1 MAKSERQKLKLLYL
15 RDYLRQKTDEAH
27 PASVQELIDYLAT
40 KDIHA
45 ERKSI
50 YDDIRILNEYDTKI
64 LLRRGKLPGYYV
76 AQRDFAPAEL
86 KLLVDAV
93 LSSKFLTQNQS
104 ATLIRK
110 LAALSDTHGSELLR
124 RQIVLSGRLK
134 TGNEQSYANIDLLH
148 EAIGTDSQI
157 TFRYFDR
164 GVDKQKHFRVGIYTA
179 SPCALVWDDEN
190 YYLVAHGSR
199 HGLTHYRV
207 DKMED
212 IRLNGQKRIMTEEMR
227 NFNPAS
233 YAKEVFGMYRGSSKR
248 LKLRFENELA
258 GVVLDRFGEDIM
270 LIPDGNEHFTM
281 TTNISVS
288 PNFLAWVASFGG
300 RASIVFPKSAVAEY
314 RALLKSSLAALA
326 EKTNTDS
333 HSKEAAKKG

>member
-15 RDYLRQKTDEAH
+15 RDYLKQNTDETH
-27 PASVQELIDYLAT
+27 PAGVQELIEYLAS
-40 KDIHA
+40 KEIRA

-50 YDDIRILNEYDTKI
+50 YDDIRTLNDYGAQILF
-64 LLRRGKLPGYYV
+64 RRGKPSGYYV
-76 AQRDFAPAEL
+76 SQRDFAPAEL

-93 LSSKFLTQNQS
+93 MSSKFLTQKQS

-110 LAALSDTHGSELLR
+110 LAALSSAHESELLR
-124 RQIVLSGRLK
+124 RQIVLTGRLK
-134 TGNEQSYANIDLLH
+134 ATNEQSYANIDLLH

-164 GVDKQKHFRVGIYTA
+164 GVDKQKHFRPRLYTA

-207 DKMED
+207 DKMEQ
-212 IRLNGQKRIMTEEMR
+212 IRLTGQKRVMTEEMR

-248 LKLRFENELA
+248 VKLRFENDLA
-258 GVVLDRFGEDIM
+258 GVVLDRFGEDTM
-270 LIPDGNEHFTM
+270 LIPDGGEHFIM
-281 TTNISVS
+281 TANISVS

-300 RASIVFPKSAVAEY
+300 RASIVFPKSAVEEY
-314 RALLKSSLAALA
+314 RTLLEKALA
-326 EKTNTDS
+326 PL
-333 HSKEAAKKG
+333 KEES

>member
-15 RDYLRQKTDEAH
+15 RDYLRQNTDEAH
-27 PASVQELIDYLAT
+27 PADVQELIDYLAS

-50 YDDIRILNEYDTKI
+50 YDDIRTLNDYGTDILY
-64 LLRRGKLPGYYV
+64 RRGKPSGYYV

-93 LSSKFLTQNQS
+93 LSSKFLTQKQS

-110 LAALSDTHGSELLR
+110 LAALSTTQGSELLR

-134 TGNEQSYANIDLLH
+134 SSNEKSYANIDLLH
-148 EAIGTDSQI
+148 EAIGADSQI

-164 GVDKQKHFRVGIYTA
+164 GVDKQKHFRAGIYTA

-207 DKMED
+207 DKMEN
-212 IRLNGQKRIMTEEMR
+212 IQLTGQKRVMTEEMR

-248 LKLRFENELA
+248 VKLRFENALA
-258 GVVLDRFGEDIM
+258 GVVFDRFGEDTM
-270 LIPDGNEHFTM
+270 LIPDGEGHFTI
-281 TTNISVS
+281 TASISVS

-300 RASIVFPKSAVAEY
+300 RATIVFPKSAVEEY
-314 RALLKSSLAALA
+314 RTLLKKSLAALPEEA
-326 EKTNTDS
+326 ERMR
-333 HSKEAAKKG
+333 

>member
-15 RDYLRQKTDEAH
+15 RDYLKQNTDETH
-27 PASVQELIDYLAT
+27 PAGVQELIEYLAS
-40 KDIHA
+40 KEIRA

-50 YDDIRILNEYDTKI
+50 YDDIRTLNDYGAQILF
-64 LLRRGKLPGYYV
+64 RRGKPSGYYV
-76 AQRDFAPAEL
+76 SQRDFAPAEL

-93 LSSKFLTQNQS
+93 MSSKFLTQKQS

-110 LAALSDTHGSELLR
+110 LAALSSAHESELLR
-124 RQIVLSGRLK
+124 RQIVLTGRLK
-134 TGNEQSYANIDLLH
+134 ATNEQSYANIDLLH

-164 GVDKQKHFRVGIYTA
+164 GVDKQKHFRPRIYTA

-207 DKMED
+207 DKMEQ
-212 IRLNGQKRIMTEEMR
+212 IRLTGQKRVMTEEMR

-248 LKLRFENELA
+248 VKLRFENDLA
-258 GVVLDRFGEDIM
+258 GVVLDRFGEDTM
-270 LIPDGNEHFTM
+270 LIPDGGEHFIM
-281 TTNISVS
+281 TANISVS

-300 RASIVFPKSAVAEY
+300 RASIVFPKSAVEEY
-314 RALLKSSLAALA
+314 RTLLEKALA
-326 EKTNTDS
+326 PL
-333 HSKEAAKKG
+333 KEES

>member
-15 RDYLRQKTDEAH
+15 RDYLRQNTDEAH
-27 PASVQELIDYLAT
+27 PASVQSLIDYLAS

-50 YDDIRILNEYDTKI
+50 YDDISTLNEYGTEI
-64 LLRRGKLPGYYV
+64 LFRRGKPSGYYV

-93 LSSKFLTQNQS
+93 LSSKFLTQKQP

-110 LAALSDTHGSELLR
+110 LAALSSAHESELLR

-134 TGNEQSYANIDLLH
+134 SANERSYANIDLLH
-148 EAIGTDSQI
+148 EAIGKDSQI

-164 GVDKQKHFRVGIYTA
+164 GVDKQKHFRAGIYTA

-212 IRLNGQKRIMTEEMR
+212 IRLTGQKRVINDEMR
-227 NFNPAS
+227 NFNPAC
-233 YAKEVFGMYRGSSKR
+233 YGKEVFGMYRGNSKR
-248 LKLRFENELA
+248 IKLRFENTLA
-258 GVVLDRFGEDIM
+258 GVVLDRFGEDTI
-270 LIPDGNEHFTM
+270 LIPDGDEHFTI
-281 TTNISVS
+281 TAKISVS
-288 PNFLAWVASFGG
+288 PNFLAWVASFRG
-300 RASIVFPKSAVAEY
+300 RASIVFPKSAVEEY
-314 RALLKSSLAALA
+314 RALLEKALSA
-326 EKTNTDS
+326 LQQEP
-333 HSKEAAKKG
+333 

>member
-15 RDYLRQKTDEAH
+15 RDYLKQNTDETH
-27 PASVQELIDYLAT
+27 PAGVQELIEYLAS
-40 KDIHA
+40 KEIRA

-50 YDDIRILNEYDTKI
+50 YDDIRTLNDYGAEILF
-64 LLRRGKLPGYYV
+64 RRGKPSGYYV
-76 AQRDFAPAEL
+76 SQRDFAPAEL

-93 LSSKFLTQNQS
+93 MSSKFLTQKQS

-110 LAALSDTHGSELLR
+110 LAALSSAHESELLR
-124 RQIVLSGRLK
+124 RQIVLTGRLK
-134 TGNEQSYANIDLLH
+134 ATNEQSYANIDLLH

-164 GVDKQKHFRVGIYTA
+164 GVDKQKHFRPRIYTA

-207 DKMED
+207 DKMEQ
-212 IRLNGQKRIMTEEMR
+212 IRLTGQKRVMTEEMR

-248 LKLRFENELA
+248 VKLRFENDLA
-258 GVVLDRFGEDIM
+258 GVVLDRFGEDTM
-270 LIPDGNEHFTM
+270 LIPDGGEHFIM
-281 TTNISVS
+281 TANISVS

-300 RASIVFPKSAVAEY
+300 RASIVFPKSAVEEY
-314 RALLKSSLAALA
+314 RTLLEKALA
-326 EKTNTDS
+326 PL
-333 HSKEAAKKG
+333 KEES

>member
-15 RDYLRQKTDEAH
+15 RDYLRQNTDEAH
-27 PASVQELIDYLAT
+27 PASVQELIDYLAS
-40 KDIHA
+40 KDIRA

-50 YDDIRILNEYDTKI
+50 YDDIHTLNEYGTGI
-64 LLRRGKLPGYYV
+64 LFRRGKPSGYYV
-76 AQRDFAPAEL
+76 AQRDFALAEL

-93 LSSKFLTQNQS
+93 LSSKFLTQKQS
-104 ATLIRK
+104 AALIRK
-110 LAALSDTHGSELLR
+110 LAALSSTHESELLR

-134 TGNEQSYANIDLLH
+134 TGSEQGYANIDLLH

-164 GVDKQKHFRVGIYTA
+164 GVDKQKHFRPGIYTA

-190 YYLVAHGSR
+190 YYLVAHGSK

-207 DKMED
+207 DKMEN
-212 IRLNGQKRIMTEEMR
+212 IRLTGQKRVMTEEMR

-248 LKLRFENELA
+248 VKLRFENALA
-258 GVVLDRFGEDIM
+258 GVVLDRFGEDTM
-270 LIPDGNEHFTM
+270 LIPDGDEHFTM
-281 TTNISVS
+281 TANISVS

-300 RASIVFPKSAVAEY
+300 RASVVFPKSAVAEY
-314 RALLKSSLAALA
+314 RTLLEKALA
-326 EKTNTDS
+326 PL
-333 HSKEAAKKG
+333 KEEP

>member
-15 RDYLRQKTDEAH
+15 RDYLKQNTDETH
-27 PASVQELIDYLAT
+27 PAGVQELIEYLAS
-40 KDIHA
+40 KEIRA

-50 YDDIRILNEYDTKI
+50 YDDIRTLNDYGAQILF
-64 LLRRGKLPGYYV
+64 RRGKPSGYYV
-76 AQRDFAPAEL
+76 SQRDFAPAEL

-93 LSSKFLTQNQS
+93 MSSKFLTQKQS

-110 LAALSDTHGSELLR
+110 LAALSSAHESELLR
-124 RQIVLSGRLK
+124 RQIVLTGRLK
-134 TGNEQSYANIDLLH
+134 ATNEQSYANIDLLH

-164 GVDKQKHFRVGIYTA
+164 GVDKQKHFRPRIYTA

-207 DKMED
+207 DKMEN
-212 IRLNGQKRIMTEEMR
+212 IQLTGQKRVMTEEMR

-248 LKLRFENELA
+248 VKLRFENDLA
-258 GVVLDRFGEDIM
+258 GVVLDRFGEDTM
-270 LIPDGNEHFTM
+270 LIPDGGEHFIM
-281 TTNISVS
+281 TANISVS

-300 RASIVFPKSAVAEY
+300 RASIVFPKSAVEEY
-314 RALLKSSLAALA
+314 RTLLEKALA
-326 EKTNTDS
+326 PL
-333 HSKEAAKKG
+333 KEES